1 MKTAEGKAEI
11 EEEWASDAGVNKA
24 MATQYTVEQRVPLLL
39 IHSLLHLLGYDHETD
54 EEWEQMTKREEEV
67 MKAYYEQVSEL
78 PSK

>member
-11 EEEWASDAGVNKA
+11 EAEWASDAGVNKA
-24 MATQYTVEQRVPLLL
+24 MAKVFTVQERVPLLL

-67 MKAYYEQVSEL
+67 MALFYEQNA
-78 PSK
+78 KK